1 MNKSIDQC
9 SDRFHVSAHISLI
22 SFLRVEGYST
32 SRRIDKQKGAEW
44 KSRVKGNSRVFVA
57 VGLLFDLRNTRV
69 FVCRNVHGGCARY
82 TGRTRFPLTR
92 VRKFMTRNGNWCVV
106 KPAPYA
112 PDLIEIILP
121 YFQKL
126 NLSVIIHWKLNGD
139 FNFVVRLI
147 AAIEKVN
154 LF

>member
-1 MNKSIDQC
+1 MCTLHGEDPFPL
-9 SDRFHVSAHISLI
+9 D
-22 SFLRVEGYST
+22 E
-32 SRRIDKQKGAEW
+32 GAE
-44 KSRVKGNSRVFVA
+44 N
-57 VGLLFDLRNTRV
+57 
-69 FVCRNVHGGCARY
+69 
-82 TGRTRFPLTR
+82 
-92 VRKFMTRNGNWCVV
+92 KFMTRNGNWCVV